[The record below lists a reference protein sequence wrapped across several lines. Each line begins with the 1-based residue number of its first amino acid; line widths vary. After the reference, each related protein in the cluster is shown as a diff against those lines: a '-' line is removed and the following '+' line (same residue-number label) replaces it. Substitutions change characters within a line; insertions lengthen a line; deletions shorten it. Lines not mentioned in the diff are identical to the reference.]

1 MEKEK
6 VQEVILGNMSINKQE
21 LIKQAKNAYY
31 NSDTPIMS
39 DAEYDL
45 LVKQVGYESV
55 GSPVL
60 KELKKIKI
68 EGKPMLSLAKC
79 HSAEEIIDFAQGQDL
94 VASIKCDGLSVRI
107 IYEDGIIVSANTR
120 GDGEIGQDI
129 TEHIKQFKNVP
140 LIINKKERLVVDG
153 EAVILQKDFDE
164 INADGEF
171 KNPRNLAA
179 GTLASLDTSLS
190 KKRKMSFIAWDVIEG
205 GGDYYFNNLAD
216 LTALGFFVVPSNI
229 RKEILDELKY
239 YNDIN
244 EYMLNR
250 AKKEGIPCD
259 GVVWKFNDIN
269 YNTERT
275 AHHFKNAIAWKP
287 TIEKYEARL
296 NTIKWQVG
304 RSGVLTPIA
313 CFDPIEI
320 EGTIVERASL
330 HNYSVMRETL
340 GPCAYIGEPLQVYK
354 ANQIIPQ
361 ILPVDDKWRY
371 DYGYVVSHC
380 GVSANDEPE
389 FCPCCEKPVYRRVS
403 DSGVENYYC
412 ENPQCEGK
420 LVERL
425 EHFCSRKGLDI
436 RGLSEQTLEKLVDW
450 KWVKSIKD
458 LYNLSS
464 RQREWKNKLGFGEKS
479 VDNILIAIENSKH
492 TTLEKFISAIGIPL
506 IGERVSKI
514 LAEKCENWETFRNL
528 IKKDSFSF
536 EEWDGFGYEMNRELK
551 HFNYDEADELAK
563 MFTFTVVEKAG
574 NDVLKGK
581 TFVITGKLSRKRD
594 DIIKDVENA
603 GGKVVSSVSGKTNY
617 LVCNKPEDT
626 TKYHKAE
633 QLGIPIITENQLMN
647 MMN

>member
-1 MEKEK
+1 MNLLEEIKMQIAQLNMWTKAYEEGHPIVSDKKWDEAYFRLADLENKANIHLPNSPTQK
-6 VQEVILGNMSINKQE
+6 VVYEVQ
-21 LIKQAKNAYY
+21 
-31 NSDTPIMS
+31 T
-39 DAEYDL
+39 
-45 LVKQVGYESV
+45 
-55 GSPVL
+55 
-60 KELKKIKI
+60 ELKKVTHNH
-68 EGKPMLSLAKC
+68 PMLSADKTKDWDKFVQYFGDKDIVGMLKLDGLTLSLRYVDG
-79 HSAEEIIDFAQGQDL
+79 HLVSAE
-94 VASIKCDGLSVRI
+94 
-107 IYEDGIIVSANTR
+107 TR
-120 GDGEIGQDI
+120 GDGEIGEDVTMNATTI
-129 TEHIKQFKNVP
+129 ASIPKYIDYTDE
-140 LIINKKERLVVDG
+140 LIIDG
-153 EAVILQKDFDE
+153 EIICRYCDFT
-164 INADGEF
+164 AFSGEYA
-171 KNPRNLAA
+171 NPRNFAA
-179 GTLASLDTSLS
+179 GSIRLLDPNEC
-190 KKRKMSFIAWDVIEG
+190 KKRNLTFVAWHVVKGLTNDVAK
-205 GGDYYFNNLAD
+205 NLNH
-216 LTALGFFVVPSNI
+216 LVGLGFLTTPWTSSFDLDA
-229 RKEILDELKY
+229 KEYLIDCAKELSYPIDGLIGRFMDREYGDSLGATSHHSKAIYAFKFYDET
-239 YNDIN
+239 
-244 EYMLNR
+244 
-250 AKKEGIPCD
+250 
-259 GVVWKFNDIN
+259 VQ
-269 YNTERT
+269 
-275 AHHFKNAIAWKP
+275 
-287 TIEKYEARL
+287 ARL

-330 HNYSVMRETL
+330 HNYSVMRDTL

-371 DYGYVVSHC
+371 DYGYVISHC

-450 KWVKSIKD
+450 KWVESIKD

-464 RQREWKNKLGFGEKS
+464 RQGEWKNKLGFGEKS
-479 VDNILIAIENSKH
+479 VDNILVAIENSKH

-563 MFTFTVVEKAG
+563 MFTFTVVENAG

-594 DIIKDVENA
+594 EIKAEIESL
-603 GGKVVSSVSGKTNY
+603 GGKVGSSITAKTDY
-617 LVCNKPEDT
+617 LIANQPENT
-626 TKYHKAE
+626 TKYNTALAK
-633 QLGIPIITENQLMN
+633 GIPIITEEEYKAIAAL
-647 MMN
+647 

>member
-1 MEKEK
+1 MNLLEEIKMQIAQLNMWTKAYEEGHPIVSDKKWDEAYFRLADLENKANIHLPNSPTQK
-6 VQEVILGNMSINKQE
+6 VVYEVQ
-21 LIKQAKNAYY
+21 
-31 NSDTPIMS
+31 T
-39 DAEYDL
+39 
-45 LVKQVGYESV
+45 
-55 GSPVL
+55 
-60 KELKKIKI
+60 ELKKVTHNH
-68 EGKPMLSLAKC
+68 PMLSADKTKDWDKFVQYFGDKDVVGMLKLDGLTLSLRYVDG
-79 HSAEEIIDFAQGQDL
+79 HLVSAE
-94 VASIKCDGLSVRI
+94 
-107 IYEDGIIVSANTR
+107 TR
-120 GDGEIGQDI
+120 GDGEIGEDVTMNATTI
-129 TEHIKQFKNVP
+129 ASIPKYIDYTDE
-140 LIINKKERLVVDG
+140 LIIDG
-153 EAVILQKDFDE
+153 EIICRYCDFTAFSDE
-164 INADGEF
+164 YA
-171 KNPRNLAA
+171 NPRNFAA
-179 GTLASLDTSLS
+179 GSIRLLDPNEC
-190 KKRKMSFIAWDVIEG
+190 KRRNLTFVAWHVVKGLTNDVAK
-205 GGDYYFNNLAD
+205 NLNH
-216 LTALGFFVVPSNI
+216 LVGLGFLTTPWTSSFDLDA
-229 RKEILDELKY
+229 KEYLIDCAKELSYPIDGLIGRFIDREYGDSLGATSHHSKAIYAFKFYDET
-239 YNDIN
+239 
-244 EYMLNR
+244 
-250 AKKEGIPCD
+250 
-259 GVVWKFNDIN
+259 VQ
-269 YNTERT
+269 
-275 AHHFKNAIAWKP
+275 
-287 TIEKYEARL
+287 ARL
-296 NTIKWQVG
+296 NTIKWQIG

-320 EGTIVERASL
+320 EGTTVERASL
-330 HNYSVMRETL
+330 HNYSVMRDTL

-371 DYGYVVSHC
+371 DYGYVISHC

-412 ENPQCEGK
+412 EHPQCEGK

-450 KWVKSIKD
+450 KWVESIKD

-464 RQREWKNKLGFGEKS
+464 RQGEWKNKLGFGEKS
-479 VDNILIAIENSKH
+479 VDNILVAIENSKH

-528 IKKDSFSF
+528 IEKDSFSF

-594 DIIKDVENA
+594 EIKAEIESL
-603 GGKVVSSVSGKTNY
+603 GGKVGSSITAKTDY
-617 LVCNKPEDT
+617 LIANQPENT
-626 TKYHKAE
+626 TKYNTALAK
-633 QLGIPIITENQLMN
+633 GIPIITEEEYKAIAAL
-647 MMN
+647 

>member
-1 MEKEK
+1 MNLLEEIKMQIAQLNMWTKAYEEGHPIVSDKKWDEAYFRLADLENKANIHLPNSPTQK
-6 VQEVILGNMSINKQE
+6 VVYEVQ
-21 LIKQAKNAYY
+21 
-31 NSDTPIMS
+31 T
-39 DAEYDL
+39 
-45 LVKQVGYESV
+45 
-55 GSPVL
+55 
-60 KELKKIKI
+60 ELKKVTHNH
-68 EGKPMLSLAKC
+68 PMLSADKTKDWDKFVQYFGDKDVVGMLKLDGLTLSLRYVDG
-79 HSAEEIIDFAQGQDL
+79 HLVSAE
-94 VASIKCDGLSVRI
+94 
-107 IYEDGIIVSANTR
+107 TR
-120 GDGEIGQDI
+120 GDGEIGEDVTMNATTI
-129 TEHIKQFKNVP
+129 ASIPKYIDYTDE
-140 LIINKKERLVVDG
+140 LIIDG
-153 EAVILQKDFDE
+153 EIICRYCDFTAFSDE
-164 INADGEF
+164 YA
-171 KNPRNLAA
+171 NPRNFAA
-179 GTLASLDTSLS
+179 GSIRLLDPNEC
-190 KKRKMSFIAWDVIEG
+190 KRRNLTFVAWHVVKGLTNDVAK
-205 GGDYYFNNLAD
+205 NLNH
-216 LTALGFFVVPSNI
+216 LVGLGFLTTPWTSSFDLDA
-229 RKEILDELKY
+229 KEYLIDCAKELSYPIDGLIGRFIDREYGDSLGATSHHSKAIYAFKFYDET
-239 YNDIN
+239 
-244 EYMLNR
+244 
-250 AKKEGIPCD
+250 
-259 GVVWKFNDIN
+259 VQ
-269 YNTERT
+269 
-275 AHHFKNAIAWKP
+275 
-287 TIEKYEARL
+287 ARL
-296 NTIKWQVG
+296 NTIKWQIG

-320 EGTIVERASL
+320 EGTTVERASL
-330 HNYSVMRETL
+330 HNYSVMRDTL

-371 DYGYVVSHC
+371 DYGYVISHC

-450 KWVKSIKD
+450 KWVESIKD

-464 RQREWKNKLGFGEKS
+464 RQGEWKNKLGFGEKS
-479 VDNILIAIENSKH
+479 VDNILVAIENSKH

-528 IKKDSFSF
+528 IEKDSFSF

-563 MFTFTVVEKAG
+563 MFTFTVVEKAV

-594 DIIKDVENA
+594 EIKAEIESL
-603 GGKVVSSVSGKTNY
+603 GGKVGSSITAKTDY
-617 LVCNKPEDT
+617 LIANQPENT
-626 TKYHKAE
+626 TKYNTALAK
-633 QLGIPIITENQLMN
+633 GIPIITEEEYKAIAAL
-647 MMN
+647 

>member
-1 MEKEK
+1 MNLLEEIKMQIAQLNMWTKAYEEGHPIVSDKKWDEAYFRLADLENKANIHLPNSPTQK
-6 VQEVILGNMSINKQE
+6 VVYEVQ
-21 LIKQAKNAYY
+21 
-31 NSDTPIMS
+31 T
-39 DAEYDL
+39 
-45 LVKQVGYESV
+45 
-55 GSPVL
+55 
-60 KELKKIKI
+60 ELKKVTHNH
-68 EGKPMLSLAKC
+68 PMLSADKTKDWDKFVQYFGDKDIVGMLKLDGLTLSLRYVDG
-79 HSAEEIIDFAQGQDL
+79 HLVSAE
-94 VASIKCDGLSVRI
+94 
-107 IYEDGIIVSANTR
+107 TR
-120 GDGEIGQDI
+120 GDGEIGEDVTMNATTI
-129 TEHIKQFKNVP
+129 ASIPKYIDYTDE
-140 LIINKKERLVVDG
+140 LIIDG
-153 EAVILQKDFDE
+153 EIICRYCDFT
-164 INADGEF
+164 AFSGEYA
-171 KNPRNLAA
+171 NPRNFAA
-179 GTLASLDTSLS
+179 GSIRLLDPNEC
-190 KKRKMSFIAWDVIEG
+190 KKRNLTFVAWHVVKGLTNDVAK
-205 GGDYYFNNLAD
+205 NLNH
-216 LTALGFFVVPSNI
+216 LVGLGFLTTPWTSSFDLDA
-229 RKEILDELKY
+229 KEYLIDCAKELSYPIDGLIGRFMDREYGDSLGATSHHSKAIYAFKFYDET
-239 YNDIN
+239 
-244 EYMLNR
+244 
-250 AKKEGIPCD
+250 
-259 GVVWKFNDIN
+259 VQ
-269 YNTERT
+269 
-275 AHHFKNAIAWKP
+275 
-287 TIEKYEARL
+287 ARL
-296 NTIKWQVG
+296 NTIKWQIG

-320 EGTIVERASL
+320 EGTTVERASL
-330 HNYSVMRETL
+330 HNYSVMRDTL

-371 DYGYVVSHC
+371 DYGYVISHC

-450 KWVKSIKD
+450 KWVESIKD

-464 RQREWKNKLGFGEKS
+464 RQGEWKNKLGFGEKS
-479 VDNILIAIENSKH
+479 VDNILVAIENSKH

-528 IKKDSFSF
+528 IEKDSFSF

-594 DIIKDVENA
+594 EIKAEIESL
-603 GGKVVSSVSGKTNY
+603 GGKVGSSITAKTDY
-617 LVCNKPEDT
+617 LIANQPENT
-626 TKYHKAE
+626 TKYNTALAK
-633 QLGIPIITENQLMN
+633 GIPIITEEEYKAIAAL
-647 MMN
+647 

>member
-1 MEKEK
+1 MNLLEEIKMQIAQLNMWTKAYEEGHPIVSDKKWDEAYFRLADLENKANIHLPNSPTQK
-6 VQEVILGNMSINKQE
+6 VVYEVQ
-21 LIKQAKNAYY
+21 
-31 NSDTPIMS
+31 T
-39 DAEYDL
+39 
-45 LVKQVGYESV
+45 
-55 GSPVL
+55 
-60 KELKKIKI
+60 ELKKVTHNH
-68 EGKPMLSLAKC
+68 PMLSADKTKDWDKFVQYFGDKDIVGMLKLDGLTLSLRYVDG
-79 HSAEEIIDFAQGQDL
+79 HLVSAE
-94 VASIKCDGLSVRI
+94 
-107 IYEDGIIVSANTR
+107 TR
-120 GDGEIGQDI
+120 GDGEIGEDVTMNATTI
-129 TEHIKQFKNVP
+129 ASIPKYIDYTDE
-140 LIINKKERLVVDG
+140 LIIDG
-153 EAVILQKDFDE
+153 EIICRYCDFT
-164 INADGEF
+164 AFSGEYA
-171 KNPRNLAA
+171 NPRNFAA
-179 GTLASLDTSLS
+179 GSIRLLDPNEC
-190 KKRKMSFIAWDVIEG
+190 KKRNLTFVAWHVVKGLTNDVAK
-205 GGDYYFNNLAD
+205 NLNH
-216 LTALGFFVVPSNI
+216 LVGLGFLTTPWTSSFDLDA
-229 RKEILDELKY
+229 KEYLIDCAKELSYPIDGLIGRFMDREYGDSLGATSHHSKAIYAFKFYDET
-239 YNDIN
+239 
-244 EYMLNR
+244 
-250 AKKEGIPCD
+250 
-259 GVVWKFNDIN
+259 VQ
-269 YNTERT
+269 
-275 AHHFKNAIAWKP
+275 
-287 TIEKYEARL
+287 ARL

-340 GPCAYIGEPLQVYK
+340 GPCAYVGEPLQVYK

-371 DYGYVVSHC
+371 DYGYVISHC

-450 KWVKSIKD
+450 KWVESIKD

-464 RQREWKNKLGFGEKS
+464 RQGEWKNKLGFGEKS
-479 VDNILIAIENSKH
+479 VDNILVAIENSKH

-528 IKKDSFSF
+528 IEKDSFSF

-594 DIIKDVENA
+594 EIKAEIESL
-603 GGKVVSSVSGKTNY
+603 GGKVGSSITAKTDY
-617 LVCNKPEDT
+617 LIANQPENT
-626 TKYHKAE
+626 TKYNTALAK
-633 QLGIPIITENQLMN
+633 GIPIITEEEYKAIAAL
-647 MMN
+647 

>member
-1 MEKEK
+1 MNLLEEIKMQIAQLNMWTKAYEEGHPIVSDKKWDEAYFRLADLENKANIHLPNSPTQK
-6 VQEVILGNMSINKQE
+6 VVYEVQ
-21 LIKQAKNAYY
+21 
-31 NSDTPIMS
+31 T
-39 DAEYDL
+39 
-45 LVKQVGYESV
+45 
-55 GSPVL
+55 
-60 KELKKIKI
+60 ELKKVTHNH
-68 EGKPMLSLAKC
+68 PMLSADKTKDWDKFVQYFGDKDIVGMLKLDGLTLSLRYVDG
-79 HSAEEIIDFAQGQDL
+79 HLVSAE
-94 VASIKCDGLSVRI
+94 
-107 IYEDGIIVSANTR
+107 TR
-120 GDGEIGQDI
+120 GDGEIGEDVTMNATTI
-129 TEHIKQFKNVP
+129 ASIPKYIDYTDE
-140 LIINKKERLVVDG
+140 LIIDG
-153 EAVILQKDFDE
+153 EIICRYCDFT
-164 INADGEF
+164 AFSGEYA
-171 KNPRNLAA
+171 NPRNFAA
-179 GTLASLDTSLS
+179 GSIRLLDPNEC
-190 KKRKMSFIAWDVIEG
+190 KKRNLTFVAWHVVKGLTNDVAK
-205 GGDYYFNNLAD
+205 NLNH
-216 LTALGFFVVPSNI
+216 LVGLGFLTTPWTSSFDLDA
-229 RKEILDELKY
+229 KEYLIDCAKELSYPIDGLIGRFMDREYGDSLGATSHHSKAIYAFKFYDET
-239 YNDIN
+239 
-244 EYMLNR
+244 
-250 AKKEGIPCD
+250 
-259 GVVWKFNDIN
+259 VQ
-269 YNTERT
+269 
-275 AHHFKNAIAWKP
+275 
-287 TIEKYEARL
+287 ARL

-450 KWVKSIKD
+450 KWVESIKD

-464 RQREWKNKLGFGEKS
+464 RQGEWKNKLGFGEKS
-479 VDNILIAIENSKH
+479 VDNILVAIENSKH

-528 IKKDSFSF
+528 IEKDSFSF

-594 DIIKDVENA
+594 EIKAEIESL
-603 GGKVVSSVSGKTNY
+603 GGKVGSSITAKTDY
-617 LVCNKPEDT
+617 LIANQPENT
-626 TKYHKAE
+626 TKYNTALAK
-633 QLGIPIITENQLMN
+633 GIPIITEEEYKAIAAL
-647 MMN
+647 

>member
-1 MEKEK
+1 MNLLEEIKMQIAQLNMWTKAYEEGHPIVSDKKWDEAYFRLADLENKANIHLPNSPTQK
-6 VQEVILGNMSINKQE
+6 VVYEVQ
-21 LIKQAKNAYY
+21 
-31 NSDTPIMS
+31 T
-39 DAEYDL
+39 
-45 LVKQVGYESV
+45 
-55 GSPVL
+55 
-60 KELKKIKI
+60 ELKKVTHNH
-68 EGKPMLSLAKC
+68 PMLSADKTKDWDKFVQYFGDKDVVGMLKLDGLTLSLRYVDG
-79 HSAEEIIDFAQGQDL
+79 HLVSAE
-94 VASIKCDGLSVRI
+94 
-107 IYEDGIIVSANTR
+107 TR
-120 GDGEIGQDI
+120 GDGEIGEDVTMNATTI
-129 TEHIKQFKNVP
+129 ASIPKYIDYTDE
-140 LIINKKERLVVDG
+140 LIIDG
-153 EAVILQKDFDE
+153 EIICRYCDFT
-164 INADGEF
+164 AFSGEYA
-171 KNPRNLAA
+171 NPRNFAA
-179 GTLASLDTSLS
+179 GSIRLLDPNEC
-190 KKRKMSFIAWDVIEG
+190 KKRNLTFVAWHVVKGLTNDVAK
-205 GGDYYFNNLAD
+205 NLNH
-216 LTALGFFVVPSNI
+216 LVGLGFLTTPWTSSFDLDA
-229 RKEILDELKY
+229 KEYLIDCAKELSYPIDGLIGRFMDREYGDSLGATSHHSKAIYAFKFYDET
-239 YNDIN
+239 
-244 EYMLNR
+244 
-250 AKKEGIPCD
+250 
-259 GVVWKFNDIN
+259 VQ
-269 YNTERT
+269 
-275 AHHFKNAIAWKP
+275 
-287 TIEKYEARL
+287 ARL

-320 EGTIVERASL
+320 EGTTVERASL
-330 HNYSVMRETL
+330 HNYSVMRDTL

-371 DYGYVVSHC
+371 DYGYVISHC

-450 KWVKSIKD
+450 KWVESIKD

-464 RQREWKNKLGFGEKS
+464 RQGEWKNKLGFGEKS
-479 VDNILIAIENSKH
+479 VDNILVAIENSKH

-528 IKKDSFSF
+528 IEKDSFSF

-594 DIIKDVENA
+594 EIKAEIESL
-603 GGKVVSSVSGKTNY
+603 GGKVGSSITAKTDY
-617 LVCNKPEDT
+617 LIANQPENT
-626 TKYHKAE
+626 TKYNTALAK
-633 QLGIPIITENQLMN
+633 GIPIITEEEYKAIAAL
-647 MMN
+647 

>member
-1 MEKEK
+1 MNLLEEIKMQIAQLNMWTKAYEEGHPIVSDKKWDEAYFRLADLENKANIHLPNSPTQK
-6 VQEVILGNMSINKQE
+6 VVYEVQ
-21 LIKQAKNAYY
+21 
-31 NSDTPIMS
+31 T
-39 DAEYDL
+39 
-45 LVKQVGYESV
+45 
-55 GSPVL
+55 
-60 KELKKIKI
+60 ELKKVTHNH
-68 EGKPMLSLAKC
+68 PMLSADKTKDWDKFVQYFGDKDIVGMLKLDGLTLSLRYVDG
-79 HSAEEIIDFAQGQDL
+79 HLVSAE
-94 VASIKCDGLSVRI
+94 
-107 IYEDGIIVSANTR
+107 TR
-120 GDGEIGQDI
+120 GDGEIGEDVTMNATTI
-129 TEHIKQFKNVP
+129 ASIPKYIDYTDE
-140 LIINKKERLVVDG
+140 LIIDG
-153 EAVILQKDFDE
+153 EIICRYCDFT
-164 INADGEF
+164 AFSGEYA
-171 KNPRNLAA
+171 NPRNFAA
-179 GTLASLDTSLS
+179 GSIRLLDPNEC
-190 KKRKMSFIAWDVIEG
+190 KKRNLTFVAWHVVKGLTNDVAK
-205 GGDYYFNNLAD
+205 NLNH
-216 LTALGFFVVPSNI
+216 LVGLGFLTTPWTSSFDLDA
-229 RKEILDELKY
+229 KEYLIDCAKELSYPIDGLIGRFMDREYGDSLGATSHHSKAIYAFKFYDET
-239 YNDIN
+239 
-244 EYMLNR
+244 
-250 AKKEGIPCD
+250 
-259 GVVWKFNDIN
+259 VQ
-269 YNTERT
+269 
-275 AHHFKNAIAWKP
+275 
-287 TIEKYEARL
+287 ARL

-464 RQREWKNKLGFGEKS
+464 RQGEWKNKLGFGEKS

>member
-1 MEKEK
+1 MNLLEEIKMQIAQLNMWTKAYDEGHPIVSDKKWDEAYFRLVDLENKANIHLPNSPTQK
-6 VQEVILGNMSINKQE
+6 VVYEVQ
-21 LIKQAKNAYY
+21 
-31 NSDTPIMS
+31 T
-39 DAEYDL
+39 
-45 LVKQVGYESV
+45 
-55 GSPVL
+55 
-60 KELKKIKI
+60 ELKKVTHNH
-68 EGKPMLSLAKC
+68 PMLSADKTKDWDKFIQYFGDKDVVGMLKLDGLTLSLRYVDG
-79 HSAEEIIDFAQGQDL
+79 HLVSAE
-94 VASIKCDGLSVRI
+94 
-107 IYEDGIIVSANTR
+107 TR
-120 GDGEIGQDI
+120 GDGEIGEDVTMNATTI
-129 TEHIKQFKNVP
+129 ASIPKYIDYTDE
-140 LIINKKERLVVDG
+140 LIIDG
-153 EAVILQKDFDE
+153 EIICRYCDFT
-164 INADGEF
+164 AFSGEYA
-171 KNPRNLAA
+171 NPRNFAA
-179 GTLASLDTSLS
+179 GSIRLLDPNEC
-190 KKRKMSFIAWDVIEG
+190 KKRNLTFVAWHVVKGLTNDVAK
-205 GGDYYFNNLAD
+205 NLNH
-216 LTALGFFVVPSNI
+216 LVGLGFLTTPWTSSFDWDA
-229 RKEILDELKY
+229 KEYLIDCAKELSYPIDGLIGRFMDREYGDSLGATSHHSKAIYAFKFYDET
-239 YNDIN
+239 
-244 EYMLNR
+244 
-250 AKKEGIPCD
+250 
-259 GVVWKFNDIN
+259 VQ
-269 YNTERT
+269 
-275 AHHFKNAIAWKP
+275 
-287 TIEKYEARL
+287 ARL
-296 NTIKWQVG
+296 NTIKWQIG

-320 EGTIVERASL
+320 EGTTVERASL

-412 ENPQCEGK
+412 ENPQCEGR

-425 EHFCSRKGLDI
+425 EHFCDRKKGLDI

-450 KWVKSIKD
+450 KWVESIKD

-464 RQREWKNKLGFGEKS
+464 RQGEWKNKLGFGEKS
-479 VDNILIAIENSKH
+479 VDNILVAIENSKH

-528 IKKDSFSF
+528 IEKDSFSF

-594 DIIKDVENA
+594 EIKAEIESL
-603 GGKVVSSVSGKTNY
+603 GGKVGSSITAKTDY
-617 LVCNKPEDT
+617 LIANQPENT
-626 TKYHKAE
+626 TKYNTALAK
-633 QLGIPIITENQLMN
+633 GVPIITEEEYKAIAAL
-647 MMN
+647 

>member
-1 MEKEK
+1 MNLLEEIKMQIAQLNMWTKAYDEGHPIVSDKKWDEAYFRLVDLENKANIHLPNSPTQK
-6 VQEVILGNMSINKQE
+6 VVYEVQ
-21 LIKQAKNAYY
+21 
-31 NSDTPIMS
+31 T
-39 DAEYDL
+39 
-45 LVKQVGYESV
+45 
-55 GSPVL
+55 
-60 KELKKIKI
+60 ELKKVTHNH
-68 EGKPMLSLAKC
+68 PMLSADKTKDWDKFIQYFGDKDVVGMLKLDGLTLSLRYVDG
-79 HSAEEIIDFAQGQDL
+79 HLVSAE
-94 VASIKCDGLSVRI
+94 
-107 IYEDGIIVSANTR
+107 TR
-120 GDGEIGQDI
+120 GDGEIGEDVTMNATTI
-129 TEHIKQFKNVP
+129 ASIPKYIDYTDE
-140 LIINKKERLVVDG
+140 LIIDG
-153 EAVILQKDFDE
+153 EIICRYCDFT
-164 INADGEF
+164 AFSGEYA
-171 KNPRNLAA
+171 NPRNFAA
-179 GTLASLDTSLS
+179 GSIRLLDPNEC
-190 KKRKMSFIAWDVIEG
+190 KKRNLTFVAWHVVKGLTNDVAK
-205 GGDYYFNNLAD
+205 NLNH
-216 LTALGFFVVPSNI
+216 LVGLGFLTTPWTSSFDWDA
-229 RKEILDELKY
+229 KEYLIDCAKELSYPIDGLIGRFMDREYGDSLGATSHHSKAIYAFKFYDET
-239 YNDIN
+239 
-244 EYMLNR
+244 
-250 AKKEGIPCD
+250 
-259 GVVWKFNDIN
+259 VQ
-269 YNTERT
+269 
-275 AHHFKNAIAWKP
+275 
-287 TIEKYEARL
+287 ARL

-320 EGTIVERASL
+320 EGTTVERASL

-412 ENPQCEGK
+412 ENPQCEGR

-450 KWVKSIKD
+450 KWVESIKD

-464 RQREWKNKLGFGEKS
+464 RQGEWKNKLGFGEKS
-479 VDNILIAIENSKH
+479 VDNILVAIENSKH

-528 IKKDSFSF
+528 IEKDSFSF

-551 HFNYDEADELAK
+551 QFNYDEADELAK
-563 MFTFTVVEKAG
+563 IFTFAIVEKAG
-574 NDVLKGK
+574 NDILKGK

-594 DIIKDVENA
+594 EIKAEIESL
-603 GGKVVSSVSGKTNY
+603 GGKVGSSITAKTDY
-617 LVCNKPEDT
+617 LIANQPENT
-626 TKYHKAE
+626 TKYNTALAK
-633 QLGIPIITENQLMN
+633 GVPIITEEEYKAIAAL
-647 MMN
+647 

>member
-1 MEKEK
+1 MNLLEEIKMQIAQLNMWTKAYEEGHPIVSDKKWDEAYFRLADLENKANIHLPNSPTQK
-6 VQEVILGNMSINKQE
+6 VVYEVQ
-21 LIKQAKNAYY
+21 
-31 NSDTPIMS
+31 T
-39 DAEYDL
+39 
-45 LVKQVGYESV
+45 
-55 GSPVL
+55 
-60 KELKKIKI
+60 ELKKVTHNH
-68 EGKPMLSLAKC
+68 PMLSADKTKDWDKFVQYFGDKDIVGMLKLDGLTLSLRYVDG
-79 HSAEEIIDFAQGQDL
+79 HLVSAE
-94 VASIKCDGLSVRI
+94 
-107 IYEDGIIVSANTR
+107 TR
-120 GDGEIGQDI
+120 GDGEIGEDVTMNATTI
-129 TEHIKQFKNVP
+129 ASIPKYIDYTDE
-140 LIINKKERLVVDG
+140 LIIDG
-153 EAVILQKDFDE
+153 EIICRYCDFT
-164 INADGEF
+164 AFSGEYA
-171 KNPRNLAA
+171 NPRNFAA
-179 GTLASLDTSLS
+179 GSIRLLDPNEC
-190 KKRKMSFIAWDVIEG
+190 KKRNLTFVAWHVVKGLTNDVAK
-205 GGDYYFNNLAD
+205 NLNH
-216 LTALGFFVVPSNI
+216 LVGLGFLTTPWTSSFDLDA
-229 RKEILDELKY
+229 KEYLIDCAKELSYPIDGLIGRFMDREYGDSLGATSHHSKAIYAFKFYDET
-239 YNDIN
+239 
-244 EYMLNR
+244 
-250 AKKEGIPCD
+250 
-259 GVVWKFNDIN
+259 VQ
-269 YNTERT
+269 
-275 AHHFKNAIAWKP
+275 
-287 TIEKYEARL
+287 ARL
-296 NTIKWQVG
+296 NTIKWQIG

-320 EGTIVERASL
+320 EGTTVERASL
-330 HNYSVMRETL
+330 HNYSVMRDTL

-371 DYGYVVSHC
+371 DYGYVISHC

-450 KWVKSIKD
+450 KWVESIKD

-464 RQREWKNKLGFGEKS
+464 RQGEWKNKLGFGEKS

-563 MFTFTVVEKAG
+563 MFTFTVVENAG

-594 DIIKDVENA
+594 EIKAEIESL
-603 GGKVVSSVSGKTNY
+603 GGKVGSSITAKTDY
-617 LVCNKPEDT
+617 LIANQPENT
-626 TKYHKAE
+626 TKYNTALAK
-633 QLGIPIITENQLMN
+633 GIPIITEEEYKAIAAL
-647 MMN
+647 

>member
-1 MEKEK
+1 MNLLEEIKMQIAQLNMWTKAYEEGHPIVSDKKWDEAYFRLADLENKANIHLPNSPTQK
-6 VQEVILGNMSINKQE
+6 VVYEVQ
-21 LIKQAKNAYY
+21 
-31 NSDTPIMS
+31 T
-39 DAEYDL
+39 
-45 LVKQVGYESV
+45 
-55 GSPVL
+55 
-60 KELKKIKI
+60 ELKKVTHNH
-68 EGKPMLSLAKC
+68 PMLSADKTKDWDKFVQYFGDKDVVGMLKLDGLTLSLRYVDG
-79 HSAEEIIDFAQGQDL
+79 HLVSAE
-94 VASIKCDGLSVRI
+94 
-107 IYEDGIIVSANTR
+107 TR
-120 GDGEIGQDI
+120 GDGEIGEDVTMNATTI
-129 TEHIKQFKNVP
+129 ASIPKYIDYTDE
-140 LIINKKERLVVDG
+140 LIIDG
-153 EAVILQKDFDE
+153 EIICRYCDFT
-164 INADGEF
+164 AFSGEYA
-171 KNPRNLAA
+171 NPRNFAA
-179 GTLASLDTSLS
+179 GSIRLLDPNEC
-190 KKRKMSFIAWDVIEG
+190 KKRNLTFVAWHVVKGLTNDVAK
-205 GGDYYFNNLAD
+205 NLNH
-216 LTALGFFVVPSNI
+216 LVGLGFLTTPWTSSFDLDA
-229 RKEILDELKY
+229 KEYLIDCAKELSYPIDGLIGRFMDREYGDSLGATSHHSKAIYAFKFYDET
-239 YNDIN
+239 
-244 EYMLNR
+244 
-250 AKKEGIPCD
+250 
-259 GVVWKFNDIN
+259 VQ
-269 YNTERT
+269 
-275 AHHFKNAIAWKP
+275 
-287 TIEKYEARL
+287 ARL
-296 NTIKWQVG
+296 NTIKWQIG

-320 EGTIVERASL
+320 EGTTVERASL
-330 HNYSVMRETL
+330 HNYSVMRDTL

-371 DYGYVVSHC
+371 DYGYVISHC

-464 RQREWKNKLGFGEKS
+464 RQGEWKNKLGFGEKS
-479 VDNILIAIENSKH
+479 VDNILVAIENSKH

-528 IKKDSFSF
+528 IEKDSFSF

-594 DIIKDVENA
+594 EIKAEIESL
-603 GGKVVSSVSGKTNY
+603 GGKVGSSITAKTDY
-617 LVCNKPEDT
+617 LIANQPENT
-626 TKYHKAE
+626 TKYNTALAK
-633 QLGIPIITENQLMN
+633 GIPIITEEEYKAIAAL
-647 MMN
+647 

>member
-1 MEKEK
+1 MNLLEEIKMQIAQLNMWTKAYEEGHPIVSDKKWDEAYFRLADLENKANIHLPNSPTQK
-6 VQEVILGNMSINKQE
+6 VVYEVQ
-21 LIKQAKNAYY
+21 
-31 NSDTPIMS
+31 T
-39 DAEYDL
+39 
-45 LVKQVGYESV
+45 
-55 GSPVL
+55 
-60 KELKKIKI
+60 ELKKVTHNH
-68 EGKPMLSLAKC
+68 PMLSADKTKDWDKFVQYFGDKDVVGMLKLDGLTLSLRYVDG
-79 HSAEEIIDFAQGQDL
+79 HLVSAE
-94 VASIKCDGLSVRI
+94 
-107 IYEDGIIVSANTR
+107 TR
-120 GDGEIGQDI
+120 GDGEIGEDVTMNATTI
-129 TEHIKQFKNVP
+129 ASIPKYIDYTDE
-140 LIINKKERLVVDG
+140 LIIDG
-153 EAVILQKDFDE
+153 EIICRYCDFT
-164 INADGEF
+164 AFSGEYA
-171 KNPRNLAA
+171 NPRNFAA
-179 GTLASLDTSLS
+179 GSIRLLDPNEC
-190 KKRKMSFIAWDVIEG
+190 KRRNLTFVAWHVVKGLTNDVAK
-205 GGDYYFNNLAD
+205 NLNH
-216 LTALGFFVVPSNI
+216 LVGLGFLTTPWTSSFDLDA
-229 RKEILDELKY
+229 KEYLIDCAKELSYPIDGLIGRFMDREYGDSLGATSHHSKAIYAFKFYDET
-239 YNDIN
+239 
-244 EYMLNR
+244 
-250 AKKEGIPCD
+250 
-259 GVVWKFNDIN
+259 VQ
-269 YNTERT
+269 
-275 AHHFKNAIAWKP
+275 
-287 TIEKYEARL
+287 ARL

-320 EGTIVERASL
+320 EGTTVERASL

-371 DYGYVVSHC
+371 DYGYVISHC

-450 KWVKSIKD
+450 KWVESIKD

-464 RQREWKNKLGFGEKS
+464 RQGEWKNKLGFGEKS
-479 VDNILIAIENSKH
+479 VDNILVAIENSKH

-528 IKKDSFSF
+528 IEKDSFSF

-594 DIIKDVENA
+594 EIKAEIESL
-603 GGKVVSSVSGKTNY
+603 GGKVGSSITAKTDY
-617 LVCNKPEDT
+617 LIANQPENT
-626 TKYHKAE
+626 TKYNTALAK
-633 QLGIPIITENQLMN
+633 GIPIITEEEYKAIAAL
-647 MMN
+647 

>member
-1 MEKEK
+1 MNLLEEIKMQIAQLNMWTKAYEEGHPIVSDKKWDEAYFRLADLENKANIHLPNSPTQK
-6 VQEVILGNMSINKQE
+6 VVYEVQ
-21 LIKQAKNAYY
+21 
-31 NSDTPIMS
+31 T
-39 DAEYDL
+39 
-45 LVKQVGYESV
+45 
-55 GSPVL
+55 
-60 KELKKIKI
+60 ELKKVTHNH
-68 EGKPMLSLAKC
+68 PMLSADKTKDWDKFVQYFGDKDIVGMLKLDGLTLSLRYVDG
-79 HSAEEIIDFAQGQDL
+79 HLVSAE
-94 VASIKCDGLSVRI
+94 
-107 IYEDGIIVSANTR
+107 TR
-120 GDGEIGQDI
+120 GDGEIGEDVTMNATTI
-129 TEHIKQFKNVP
+129 ASIPKYIDYTDE
-140 LIINKKERLVVDG
+140 LIIDG
-153 EAVILQKDFDE
+153 EIICRYCDFT
-164 INADGEF
+164 AFSGEYA
-171 KNPRNLAA
+171 NPRNFAA
-179 GTLASLDTSLS
+179 GSIRLLDPNEC
-190 KKRKMSFIAWDVIEG
+190 KKRNLTFVAWHVVKGLTNDVAK
-205 GGDYYFNNLAD
+205 NLNH
-216 LTALGFFVVPSNI
+216 LVGLGFLTTPWTSSFDLDA
-229 RKEILDELKY
+229 KEYLIDCAKELSYPIDGLIGRFMDREYGDSLGATSHHSKAIYAFKFYDET
-239 YNDIN
+239 
-244 EYMLNR
+244 
-250 AKKEGIPCD
+250 
-259 GVVWKFNDIN
+259 VQ
-269 YNTERT
+269 
-275 AHHFKNAIAWKP
+275 
-287 TIEKYEARL
+287 ARL

-371 DYGYVVSHC
+371 DYGYVISHC

-450 KWVKSIKD
+450 KWVESIKD

-464 RQREWKNKLGFGEKS
+464 RQGEWKNKLGFGEKS
-479 VDNILIAIENSKH
+479 VDNILVAIENSKH

-528 IKKDSFSF
+528 IEKDSFSF

-594 DIIKDVENA
+594 EIKAEIESL
-603 GGKVVSSVSGKTNY
+603 GGKVGSSITAKTDY
-617 LVCNKPEDT
+617 LIANQPENT
-626 TKYHKAE
+626 TKYNTALAK
-633 QLGIPIITENQLMN
+633 GIPIITEEEYKAIAAL
-647 MMN
+647 

>member
-1 MEKEK
+1 MNLLEEIKMQIAQLNMWTKAYDEGHPIVSDKKWDEAYFRLVDLENKANIHLPNSPTQK
-6 VQEVILGNMSINKQE
+6 VVYEVQ
-21 LIKQAKNAYY
+21 
-31 NSDTPIMS
+31 T
-39 DAEYDL
+39 
-45 LVKQVGYESV
+45 
-55 GSPVL
+55 
-60 KELKKIKI
+60 ELKKIKHNH
-68 EGKPMLSLAKC
+68 PMLSADKTKDWDKFIQYFGDKDVVGMLKLDGLTLSLRYVDG
-79 HSAEEIIDFAQGQDL
+79 HLVSAE
-94 VASIKCDGLSVRI
+94 
-107 IYEDGIIVSANTR
+107 TR
-120 GDGEIGQDI
+120 GDGEIGEDVTMNATTI
-129 TEHIKQFKNVP
+129 ASIPKYIDYTDE
-140 LIINKKERLVVDG
+140 LIIDG
-153 EAVILQKDFDE
+153 EIICRYCDFT
-164 INADGEF
+164 AFSGEYA
-171 KNPRNLAA
+171 NPRNFAA
-179 GTLASLDTSLS
+179 GSIRLLDPNEC
-190 KKRKMSFIAWDVIEG
+190 KKRNLTFVAWHVVKGLTNDVAK
-205 GGDYYFNNLAD
+205 NLNH
-216 LTALGFFVVPSNI
+216 LVGLGFLTTPWTSSFDWDA
-229 RKEILDELKY
+229 KEYLIDCAKELSYPIDGLIGRFMDREYGDSLGATSHHSKAIYAFKFYDET
-239 YNDIN
+239 
-244 EYMLNR
+244 
-250 AKKEGIPCD
+250 
-259 GVVWKFNDIN
+259 VQ
-269 YNTERT
+269 
-275 AHHFKNAIAWKP
+275 
-287 TIEKYEARL
+287 ARL

-320 EGTIVERASL
+320 EGTTVERASL

-412 ENPQCEGK
+412 ENPQCEGR

-450 KWVKSIKD
+450 KWVESIKD

-464 RQREWKNKLGFGEKS
+464 RQGEWKNKLGFGEKS
-479 VDNILIAIENSKH
+479 VDNILVAIENSKH

-506 IGERVSKI
+506 VGERVSKI

-528 IKKDSFSF
+528 IEKDSFSF

-563 MFTFTVVEKAG
+563 MFTFAVVEKTG

-594 DIIKDVENA
+594 EIKAEIESL
-603 GGKVVSSVSGKTNY
+603 GGKVGSSITAKTDY
-617 LVCNKPEDT
+617 LIANQPENT
-626 TKYHKAE
+626 TKYNTALAK
-633 QLGIPIITENQLMN
+633 GVPIITEEEYKAIAAL
-647 MMN
+647 